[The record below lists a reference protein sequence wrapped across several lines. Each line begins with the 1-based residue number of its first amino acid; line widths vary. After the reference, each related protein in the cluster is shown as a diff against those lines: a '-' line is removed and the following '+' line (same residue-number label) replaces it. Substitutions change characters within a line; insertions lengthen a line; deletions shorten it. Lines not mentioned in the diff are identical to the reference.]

1 MHSEDATYE
10 TEVDAEIIGV
20 GTITA
25 FTIISPMILLAYSL
39 YGRKAIQGTHL
50 DILFCAVGAIL
61 FLTSGGIC
69 HVFNLF
75 KLKHFIKMFSGIY
88 LKD

>member
-61 FLTSGGIC
+61 FLTSGGIG

-75 KLKHFIKMFSGIY
+75 KLKHFIKM
-88 LKD
+88 KDI